1 MTTSSTAHPRQPK
14 GQPTGGQ
21 FAAKSNPEADIEL
34 EPSWPG
40 FTREVWHGKQP
51 STVQWLDADGKLQD
65 PPDGSPAV
73 RDLRPDGSVEYEAHW
88 QAGKLQDPPDGS
100 PAIRWSHPDG
110 TVERE
115 EHYQADKLQDPPDG
129 SPALR
134 RLRPDGTVEYEEYY
148 QADKLQDP
156 PDGSPAVRWFRSDGL
171 VANEAH
177 YQSGRLQDPPDGS
190 PAIRRLRSD
199 GTVEYESHYQA
210 GKRQGGAPQAA
221 IAPDQQLYNFLGG
234 VRSRLDSGERPT
246 EIVGPFGTH
255 GVRYDEEDGE
265 EYATVGFALPDGVFA
280 EIDGD
285 AYGEMVGFRIY
296 LGEAAAEPGPAI
308 AEPDGKP

>member
-1 MTTSSTAHPRQPK
+1 MTSSSTAHPRQPK

-40 FTREVWHGKQP
+40 LTREVEQVGQA
-51 STVQWLDADGKLQD
+51 STVRWRDADGKLQD
-65 PPDGSPAV
+65 PPDGAPAV
-73 RDLRPDGSVEYEAHW
+73 RW
-88 QAGKLQDPPDGS
+88 F
-100 PAIRWSHPDG
+100 HPDG

>member
-40 FTREVWHGKQP
+40 LTREVEQVGQASVVRWR
-51 STVQWLDADGKLQD
+51 DADGQLQDPPDGTPAARRLWPDGTVTYDAHYQAGKCQD

-73 RDLRPDGSVEYEAHW
+73 RDLRPDG
-88 QAGKLQDPPDGS
+88 
-100 PAIRWSHPDG
+100 
-110 TVERE
+110 TVSTE
-115 EHYQADKLQDPPDG
+115 EH
-129 SPALR
+129 
-134 RLRPDGTVEYEEYY
+134 Y

-156 PDGSPAVRWFRSDGL
+156 PDGSPAVRWFRSDGS

-190 PAIRRLRSD
+190 PAVRRLRPD
-199 GTVEYESHYQA
+199 GTVEREAHWQA
-210 GKRQGGAPQAA
+210 GKHQGGAPQAA

-255 GVRYDEEDGE
+255 GVWYDEEDGE

>member
-40 FTREVWHGKQP
+40 LAREVEQVGQA
-51 STVQWLDADGKLQD
+51 STVRWRDADG
-65 PPDGSPAV
+65 
-73 RDLRPDGSVEYEAHW
+73 
-88 QAGKLQDPPDGS
+88 
-100 PAIRWSHPDG
+100 
-110 TVERE
+110 
-115 EHYQADKLQDPPDG
+115 KLQDPPDG